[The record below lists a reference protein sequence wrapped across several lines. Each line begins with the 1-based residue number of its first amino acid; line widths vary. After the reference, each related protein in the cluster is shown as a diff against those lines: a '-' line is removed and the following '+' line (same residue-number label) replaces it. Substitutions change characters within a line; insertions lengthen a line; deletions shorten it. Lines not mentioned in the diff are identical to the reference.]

1 MRTKTLLL
9 TAAVGMVG
17 IATSLAQVYSV
28 NAVGYVNLTL
38 RSNPGGPTLGTI
50 IANPLIGTNNSLNT
64 ILTLPDTHDGT
75 VIYRFDP
82 ATQNYKDPI
91 SYIAGFGWLAV
102 DEADLVINPGEA
114 FWIYP
119 QGPDPLSITFVG
131 DVPQGALSNPLPPA
145 NKLSMRSSQ
154 VPQQAPLGSTGDT
167 TTLQFAGDDGDVV
180 YIFDPA
186 IQNYKDPYSFIDGF
200 GWLGPDGDEKGPI
213 IGVGTGFFVQK
224 SPTAVKTSWDRTFNV
239 N

>member
-1 MRTKTLLL
+1 
-9 TAAVGMVG
+9 
-17 IATSLAQVYSV
+17 
-28 NAVGYVNLTL
+28 
-38 RSNPGGPTLGTI
+38 
-50 IANPLIGTNNSLNT
+50 
-64 ILTLPDTHDGT
+64 
-75 VIYRFDP
+75 
-82 ATQNYKDPI
+82 
-91 SYIAGFGWLAV
+91 
-102 DEADLVINPGEA
+102 
-114 FWIYP
+114 
-119 QGPDPLSITFVG
+119 
-131 DVPQGALSNPLPPA
+131 
-145 NKLSMRSSQ
+145 MRSSQ